1 MKRVIAVI
9 VLVCM
14 VGVAIGYISDK
25 GFNQI
30 SGKNGVVFKVRENLC
45 IKKRIMIKEY
55 TKDICDYR
63 DSFGDDNMV
72 TYSLFKVKKLVDN
85 KFGLGVQ
92 KIAHHN

>member
-25 GFNQI
+25 GFSQI
-30 SGKNGVVFKVRENLC
+30 SGKNGVVFKIRENLC
-45 IKKRIMIKEY
+45 IKKRIMIKQY
-55 TKDICDYR
+55 TKDICAYR
-63 DSFGDDNMV
+63 ESFGDDNMV

-85 KFGLGVQ
+85 KLGLGVQ

>member
-14 VGVAIGYISDK
+14 VGVAIGYITDR

-30 SGKNGVVFKVRENLC
+30 TGRTGIVFKMRENLV
-45 IKKRIMIKEY
+45 IKKRIMIKQY
-55 TKDICDYR
+55 TKDICSYR

-85 KFGLGVQ
+85 KLGLGVQ